1 MNPDDTDR
9 DPTITSGDGGPA
21 QPQLSPV
28 ERAVGAYLDFLEGT
42 GARPDFDELTGDD
55 RADAVAVIN
64 TVLAGR
70 GADLQTS
77 TPAFEELLVGT
88 EFEAALRDA
97 QTATASAAR
106 RRAHADGGAARAA
119 VDRKRA
125 RMERIAT
132 VLADADERVLVRTEP
147 DEVVGSAVTVC
158 YLDLRA
164 LFFPVDA
171 EEPVIT
177 EELRADVVTLL
188 ADPEL
193 AYVGVIADGSS
204 QLLTQLLSPADLGAV
219 VAAPCDELTAPWLP
233 VLSAPAAVRL
243 MLDTAAP
250 AWEPYRLD
258 AAARGPLDVA
268 AVAARVSQQI
278 LAAETARAYRG
289 DKKAAY
295 QALTGSADAFTRLVR
310 DLSRAPGVDD
320 DRVAAALEAIVREAA

>member
-1 MNPDDTDR
+1 MNADDTDR
-9 DPTITSGDGGPA
+9 DPTTTPGDGGPDEA
-21 QPQLSPV
+21 QLSPV
-28 ERAVGAYLDFLEGT
+28 ERAVGAYLDFLEGS
-42 GARPDFDELTGDD
+42 GVRPDFDELADDD

-70 GADLQTS
+70 GADLEAS

-97 QTATASAAR
+97 QAATVSASS
-106 RRAHADGGAARAA
+106 RRARTDTGGARAA
-119 VDRKRA
+119 VDRQRA

-164 LFFPVDA
+164 LFFAVDTD
-171 EEPVIT
+171 EPVIT
-177 EELRADVVTLL
+177 EDLRGDIVTLL
-188 ADPEL
+188 ANPEL
-193 AYVGVIADGSS
+193 AYVGVIADGSA

-219 VAAPCDELTAPWLP
+219 VVAPCDELTVPWLP
-233 VLSAPAAVRL
+233 VLNAPAAVRL

-258 AAARGPLDVA
+258 AAARGPLDIA
-268 AVAARVSQQI
+268 AVAARVAQQV

-295 QALTGSADAFTRLVR
+295 QALTGSADAFTRLVH

-320 DRVAAALEAIVREAA
+320 DRVAAALDAIVREAA